1 MISSKM
7 NALRFD
13 GRLRLERDAK
23 IPRREGEALVKV
35 IAAGI
40 CNTDVEIIKGYAGF
54 CGTLGHEFVG
64 RVVESPDSQLVG
76 RRVVGEINVGCGACA
91 QCLEG
96 DSRHCAS
103 RTVLGIRDRDG
114 AFAEFL
120 SLPVRNLF
128 EVPDSI
134 GDETAV
140 FIEPLA
146 AALNILEQVSLT
158 SETKVAIVGDGKLA
172 QLIAL
177 VVGQTDC
184 ELTVV
189 GRHRE
194 KLNVALDH
202 GASRVLLNSRALE
215 RELQSCFDI
224 VIEASGSASGIS
236 SALKLT
242 RPRGTVV
249 LKSTHHD
256 VTSLD
261 TSQIVV
267 NELTVVGSRCG
278 RFQSALD
285 LLTRKGLDLSYLV
298 SLRLPLEEGTLAFDR
313 MKEPG
318 AMKVILSMT

>member
-1 MISSKM
+1 M

-13 GRLRLERDAK
+13 GGLKLDHDAE

-35 IAAGI
+35 ILAGI
-40 CNTDVEIIKGYAGF
+40 CNTDLEITKGYTGF
-54 CGTLGHEFVG
+54 RGTLGHEFVG
-64 RVVESPDSQLVG
+64 RVVESADSQLVG
-76 RRVVGEINVGCGACA
+76 NRVVGEINVGCGACK

-103 RTVLGIRDRDG
+103 RSVLGIKDRDG

-128 EVPDSI
+128 EVPDSMS
-134 GDETAV
+134 DETAV

-146 AALNILEQVSLT
+146 AALNTLEQVSPN

-189 GRHRE
+189 GKHQE
-194 KLNVALDH
+194 KLSLALDH
-202 GASRVLLNSRALE
+202 GAKRVLLDSHALE
-215 RELQSCFDI
+215 LELRSRFDV
-224 VIEASGSASGIS
+224 VIEASGSASGLS
-236 SALKLT
+236 RALKLT

-249 LKSTHHD
+249 LKSTHHEL
-256 VTSLD
+256 TSFD

-267 NELTVVGSRCG
+267 NELTIIGSRCG
-278 RFQSALD
+278 QFKPALD

-298 SLRLPLEEGTLAFDR
+298 SLRLPLEEGVLAFSR
-313 MKEPG
+313 MSEPG
-318 AMKVILSMT
+318 MMKVILSMA

>member
-1 MISSKM
+1 M

-13 GRLRLERDAK
+13 GGLKLDRDAK

-35 IAAGI
+35 ISAGI
-40 CNTDVEIIKGYAGF
+40 CNTDLEITKGYAGF
-54 CGTLGHEFVG
+54 RGTLGHEFVG

-76 RRVVGEINVGCGACA
+76 RRVVGEINVGCGACKR
-91 QCLEG
+91 CLEG

-103 RTVLGIRDRDG
+103 RTVLGIKDRDG

-134 GDETAV
+134 SDETAV

-146 AALNILEQVSLT
+146 AALNILDQVSLN

-189 GRHRE
+189 GRHQE
-194 KLNVALDH
+194 KLNLALDH
-202 GASRVLLNSRALE
+202 GAKQVLLESHTLHREWQSR
-215 RELQSCFDI
+215 FDV
-224 VIEASGSASGIS
+224 VIEASGSASGLS
-236 SALKLT
+236 SALRLI

-256 VTSLD
+256 MTTFD
-261 TSQIVV
+261 MSQIVV
-267 NELTVVGSRCG
+267 NELTIVGSRCG
-278 RFQSALD
+278 RVQPALE
-285 LLTRKGLDLSYLV
+285 LLTKKGLDLSYLV
-298 SLRLPLEEGTLAFDR
+298 SFRLSLEEGVLAFDR
-313 MKEPG
+313 VKEPR
-318 AMKVILSMT
+318 AMKVILSVN

>member
-1 MISSKM
+1 M

-13 GRLRLERDAK
+13 GGIRLERDAK

-35 IAAGI
+35 ISAGI
-40 CNTDVEIIKGYAGF
+40 CNTDLEIIKGYAGF
-54 CGTLGHEFVG
+54 YGTLGHEFVG

-76 RRVVGEINVGCGACA
+76 QRVVGEINAGCGACE
-91 QCLEG
+91 QCIEG

-103 RTVLGIRDRDG
+103 RTVLGIKDRDG

-134 GDETAV
+134 SDETAV

-146 AALNILEQVSLT
+146 AALNILEQVSLN
-158 SETKVAIVGDGKLA
+158 SETRAAIVGDGKLA

-177 VVGQTDC
+177 VMGQSDC

-189 GRHRE
+189 GKHQE
-194 KLNVALDH
+194 KLNLALAH
-202 GASRVLLNSRALE
+202 GAKHVLSDSHALYREWQSR
-215 RELQSCFDI
+215 FDV
-224 VIEASGSASGIS
+224 VIEASGSASGLS

-242 RPRGTVV
+242 RPKGTVV

-256 VTSLD
+256 TTTLD

-267 NELTVVGSRCG
+267 NELTIVGSRCG
-278 RFQSALD
+278 RIQPALNF
-285 LLTRKGLDLSYLV
+285 LTRKGLDLSYLI
-298 SLRLPLEEGTLAFDR
+298 SLRLPLEEGILAFNR

>member
-1 MISSKM
+1 M

-13 GRLRLERDAK
+13 GSLKLERNAN
-23 IPRREGEALVKV
+23 IPRRDGEALVRV
-35 IAAGI
+35 ISAGI
-40 CNTDVEIIKGYAGF
+40 CNTDLEIIKGYAGF
-54 CGTLGHEFVG
+54 RGTLGHEFVG

-76 RRVVGEINVGCGACA
+76 RRVVGEINAGCGACE

-103 RTVLGIRDRDG
+103 RSVLGIKDRDG

-120 SLPVRNLF
+120 SLPVSNLF

-134 GDETAV
+134 SDETAV

-146 AALNILEQVSLT
+146 AALNILDQVSLN

-189 GRHRE
+189 GKHKE
-194 KLNVALDH
+194 KLNLALDH
-202 GASRVLLNSRALE
+202 GAKRVLLDSHALE
-215 RELQSCFDI
+215 PELQSRFDV
-224 VIEASGSASGIS
+224 VIEASGSASGLS
-236 SALKLT
+236 RALKLT

-249 LKSTHHD
+249 LKSTHHNL
-256 VTSLD
+256 TTLD

-267 NELTVVGSRCG
+267 NELTVAGSRCG

-285 LLTRKGLDLSYLV
+285 LLIRKGLDLSYLV
-298 SLRLPLEEGTLAFDR
+298 SLRLPLEDGVLAFTR
-313 MKEPG
+313 MSEPG
-318 AMKVILSMT
+318 TMKVILSMT